1 MWTYGLSFAAG
12 AVTILSPCVLPVL
25 PVVVGSAGQQH
36 RHGPLAL
43 AAGLVVSFAAA
54 GTIIASAGFAL
65 GLDPSVMRYVAAA
78 LLMVVGLV
86 LLSVQLQH
94 YLEGISAPLAR
105 AASSLLE
112 RKAFSGLGGQF
123 LVGALLGAVWS
134 PCSGPTLGAAIGMAS
149 QSGTLLNAAAM
160 MLLFGA
166 GAAVPIL
173 AIGYGAQSLLR
184 RNRGRLLRA
193 GVAAKAGMGVFLIA
207 AGGLVLTGTDKVL
220 EAAILSHLPTGWVEL
235 ITRL

>member
-1 MWTYGLSFAAG
+1 MWAYGLSIAAG

-43 AAGLVVSFAAA
+43 AAGLIVSFAAV
-54 GTIIASAGFAL
+54 GTVIASAGIAL
-65 GLDPSVMRYVAAA
+65 GLDSSLMRFVAAA
-78 LLMVVGLV
+78 LLVIVGLV
-86 LLSVQLQH
+86 LLSAQLQH
-94 YLEGISAPLAR
+94 HLERTSGPLAR
-105 AASSLLE
+105 AAGSLLD
-112 RKAFSGLGGQF
+112 RKVFSGLGGQF

-149 QSGTLLNAAAM
+149 QSGTILNAAVM

-173 AIGYGAQSLLR
+173 AIGYGAQSLLS

-207 AGGLVLTGTDKVL
+207 AGGLVLSGADKVL
-220 EAAILSHLPTGWVEL
+220 EAAILGRLPAGWVDL

>member
-1 MWTYGLSFAAG
+1 MWAYGLSFAAG

-36 RHGPLAL
+36 RYGPLAL
-43 AAGLVVSFAAA
+43 ATGLIVSFAVA
-54 GTIIASAGFAL
+54 GTVVASAGIAL
-65 GLDPSVMRYVAAA
+65 GLHTSVMRFVAAA
-78 LLMVVGLV
+78 LLVVVGLV
-86 LLSVQLQH
+86 LSSAQLQH
-94 YLEGISAPLAR
+94 RLERFSAPLAR
-105 AASSLLE
+105 GANRLLE

-149 QSGTLLNAAAM
+149 QSGTLVNAAAM

-166 GAAVPIL
+166 GTAVPIL
-173 AIGYGAQSLLR
+173 AIGYGAQSLLG

-193 GVAAKAGMGVFLIA
+193 GVAAKAGMGIVLLT
-207 AGGLVLTGTDKVL
+207 AGGMVLTGADKTL
-220 EAAILSHLPTGWVEL
+220 EAVILRHLPAGWVDL